1 MFRLFSIIYSL
12 AGSALAGSG
21 VVLALSTGH
30 YGAAPILISAGAG
43 AVLAVPI
50 SWVVA
55 RQLLA

>member
-30 YGAAPILISAGAG
+30 YGVSPILIGAVAGAL
-43 AVLAVPI
+43 LALPL
-50 SWVVA
+50 SWLVA
-55 RQLLA
+55 RRLLA